1 MQPDPVAKAVGGG
14 VITPGLRKNRP
25 KWADF
30 LPKRRKIA
38 SKSIRAAGLGE
49 NSALRRDYF
58 RGLLGCQLELRCGFD
73 CKGLLFGP
81 DLIGRLVPVAL
92 PGHRNWLDQD
102 GYS

>member
-14 VITPGLRKNRP
+14 VMTPGLRKNRP

-30 LPKRRKIA
+30 LPKHRKIA

-58 RGLLGCQLELRCGFD
+58 RGLLRKENGTNWAN
-73 CKGLLFGP
+73 LLIFSKLKACPTHTPSAFARGAS
-81 DLIGRLVPVAL
+81 RVP
-92 PGHRNWLDQD
+92 
-102 GYS
+102 